1 MRQIDKDTI
10 LLKEYVR
17 HILLKEDE
25 GDSAAMSGD
34 VGLGADSPYGISFG
48 SKEDMI
54 STFIS
59 PFTDVF
65 KTAVGKSKE
74 ISKKTQTL
82 LGVGIQTVLT
92 TLIPIYGY
100 NYAEVFDKEKDAIGQ
115 IRGEYKEVYDK
126 TDKALSS
133 NDAAMLAFMAS
144 PGVVMGAIAAKQ
156 APKAAKALFSVITG
170 GVSDKIFDGAKNAA
184 INSNRWALGDDN
196 EGHHSS
202 SNKKSKHDGPS
213 GMDFSGIGETQIN
226 EEDKDKPKGDI
237 TPKKILTSKKFI
249 EKAIASPKA
258 KKMQQAATQIY
269 RKSLSDVY
277 SQAQAVI
284 GKAKT
289 IDDLEKIAKKKIPE
303 ADKIRQLQGKERAA
317 AEKALID
324 GAHKA
329 MKDFYVKNLNDQVN
343 KVTKAGIP
351 DEAQYVKDF
360 KSVIQKISAL

>member
-1 MRQIDKDTI
+1 MRQIDKDTV

-34 VGLGADSPYGISFG
+34 VGLGAESPYGISFG

-82 LGVGIQTVLT
+82 LFVGIQTILT

-100 NYAEVFDKEKDAIGQ
+100 NYAEVFDKEKDAIGK
-115 IRGEYKEVYDK
+115 IRGEYQEVYDK

-144 PGVVMGAIAAKQ
+144 PGIVMGAIAAKQ
-156 APKAAKALFSVITG
+156 APKVAKALFSVVTG
-170 GVSDKIFDGAKNAA
+170 GVSDKIFDDAKNAA
-184 INSNRWALGDDN
+184 VNSNRWALGDD
-196 EGHHSS
+196 EGHSSS
-202 SNKKSKHDGPS
+202 SNKKSKHSGPA
-213 GMDFSGIGETQIN
+213 GFDFGGVGESQIN
-226 EEDKDKPKGDI
+226 EEDQEKPNGNI
-237 TPKKILTSKKFI
+237 TPKKILTNKKFI
-249 EKAIASPKA
+249 EKSMESPKA
-258 KKMQQAATQIY
+258 KKMQQTATQIY
-269 RKSLSDVY
+269 RKSLSDVF
-277 SQAQAVI
+277 SQAQSVI

-289 IDDLEKIAKKKIPE
+289 VDDLERIAKKKLPE
-303 ADKIRQLQGKERAA
+303 ADKIRKLQGKERAA

-329 MKDFYVKNLNDQVN
+329 MKDFYLKNLNDQVN

-360 KSVIQKISAL
+360 KSVIQKISSL